1 MTTLHLIR
9 HGSNDA
15 LKAGRLAGR
24 DWALGLNDEGRAQA
38 ERRAESLREVPLA
51 AILCSPLPRC
61 QETAA
66 PLARLHGLEVETRDE
81 LIEVDFG
88 AWTGLTDPEIG
99 RDPAWPTYR
108 AFRAGNAVP
117 NGETLAEVRARVL
130 RLAIEA
136 RARHPDGHVAIV
148 SHGDPLSLLIMQV
161 LGMPD
166 DAIERLDLGPCVWA
180 VLELGPTGGRLRHLA
195 AI

>member
-1 MTTLHLIR
+1 MTVLHLIR

-15 LKAGRLAGR
+15 LVTGRLAGR
-24 DWALGLNDEGRAQA
+24 DFTLGLNDEGRAQA
-38 ERRAESLREVPLA
+38 ERRAEFMRDVPLA
-51 AILCSPLPRC
+51 RILCSPLPRC

-99 RDPAWPTYR
+99 RDPAWPPYKT
-108 AFRAGNAVP
+108 FRAGNAVP
-117 NGETLAEVRARVL
+117 GGETLAEVRARVL
-130 RLAIEA
+130 RLAIELRDA
-136 RARHPDGHVAIV
+136 HPDAQIALV

-161 LGMPD
+161 LGMND
-166 DAIERLDLGPCVWA
+166 DLIERLDLGPCVWA
-180 VLELGPTGGRLRHLA
+180 RLDLTPTGGRLRHLTP
-195 AI
+195 I